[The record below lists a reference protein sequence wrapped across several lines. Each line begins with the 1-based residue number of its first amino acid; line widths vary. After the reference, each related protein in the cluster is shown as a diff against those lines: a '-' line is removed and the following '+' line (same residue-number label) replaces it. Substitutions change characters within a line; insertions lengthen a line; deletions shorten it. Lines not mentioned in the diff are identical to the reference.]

1 MAIER
6 SRYGRALKKGEIP
19 IGKRVLVIGA
29 GIAGIQASLDL
40 ADAGFEVTLVEK
52 QPSIGGNMAR
62 LSRTFPTGDC
72 STCILSPKMAAANDH
87 PNIELHTYSE
97 VTEVQGFLGNF
108 AISIREKPRYVN
120 SAACIACGLC
130 EEKCPVKI
138 PDEFNG
144 NLSKTKA
151 VHLQFDYAVPF
162 KYFIEEEHCL
172 RLKKGG
178 KVCGICEKVCPEQAI
193 DFSMT
198 EKIVEK
204 TVDTIIVATG
214 YDIYDA
220 REKPEYGFGKIP
232 GVINGMQ
239 MERIIVKM
247 AEGVSLHTVGKKVAF
262 IQCVGSRDKQIGRP
276 YCSRVCCMY
285 AIKQAALLKSAD
297 PSRDV
302 YIFYIDIR
310 AFGKGYEE
318 YYNAAQEAGVKFI
331 RGKAAELRQ
340 NPETGRVVVKAEDT
354 LNRRIIEAEFD
365 TVSLSVGV
373 GPSSGSGPVASLLK
387 LARSADGFFQ
397 EAHPKFRPVDTLVPG
412 VFLAGMAQGPKDIP
426 DTVSQASGAA
436 ARAIALMNRGTYY
449 FDPQFAFVEAD
460 RCTGCELCLSSCPYD
475 AISMKNGKAEINS
488 ALCTG
493 CGVCIGHCPDRAI
506 DMHLYSTEQLRAE
519 IRRATEKRSEGEVR
533 ILIFADDMTTYRLV
547 DSVGTA
553 KMSYSSNSR
562 LIRIPSGGRVTTEL
576 ILEAFAG
583 GADAVLIADAEEK
596 SSPYATSKIEML
608 RNVAAAREVLERA
621 GIEIERLQG
630 MEFVTVML
638 AKFVKIVNDLDSYV
652 RRVGVIDRERR
663 SRLLDGPSAAVVT
676 AGTPSASTG
685 RPIGGEHEE

>member
-1 MAIER
+1 
-6 SRYGRALKKGEIP
+6 
-19 IGKRVLVIGA
+19 
-29 GIAGIQASLDL
+29 
-40 ADAGFEVTLVEK
+40 
-52 QPSIGGNMAR
+52 
-62 LSRTFPTGDC
+62 
-72 STCILSPKMAAANDH
+72 
-87 PNIELHTYSE
+87 
-97 VTEVQGFLGNF
+97 
-108 AISIREKPRYVN
+108 
-120 SAACIACGLC
+120 
-130 EEKCPVKI
+130 
-138 PDEFNG
+138 
-144 NLSKTKA
+144 
-151 VHLQFDYAVPF
+151 
-162 KYFIEEEHCL
+162 
-172 RLKKGG
+172 
-178 KVCGICEKVCPEQAI
+178 
-193 DFSMT
+193 
-198 EKIVEK
+198 
-204 TVDTIIVATG
+204 
-214 YDIYDA
+214 
-220 REKPEYGFGKIP
+220 
-232 GVINGMQ
+232 
-239 MERIIVKM
+239 
-247 AEGVSLHTVGKKVAF
+247 
-262 IQCVGSRDKQIGRP
+262 
-276 YCSRVCCMY
+276 MY
-285 AIKQAALLKSAD
+285 AIKQATLLKSAD

>member
-1 MAIER
+1 
-6 SRYGRALKKGEIP
+6 
-19 IGKRVLVIGA
+19 
-29 GIAGIQASLDL
+29 
-40 ADAGFEVTLVEK
+40 
-52 QPSIGGNMAR
+52 
-62 LSRTFPTGDC
+62 
-72 STCILSPKMAAANDH
+72 
-87 PNIELHTYSE
+87 
-97 VTEVQGFLGNF
+97 
-108 AISIREKPRYVN
+108 
-120 SAACIACGLC
+120 
-130 EEKCPVKI
+130 
-138 PDEFNG
+138 
-144 NLSKTKA
+144 
-151 VHLQFDYAVPF
+151 
-162 KYFIEEEHCL
+162 
-172 RLKKGG
+172 
-178 KVCGICEKVCPEQAI
+178 
-193 DFSMT
+193 
-198 EKIVEK
+198 
-204 TVDTIIVATG
+204 
-214 YDIYDA
+214 
-220 REKPEYGFGKIP
+220 
-232 GVINGMQ
+232 
-239 MERIIVKM
+239 
-247 AEGVSLHTVGKKVAF
+247 
-262 IQCVGSRDKQIGRP
+262 
-276 YCSRVCCMY
+276 
-285 AIKQAALLKSAD
+285 
-297 PSRDV
+297 
-302 YIFYIDIR
+302 
-310 AFGKGYEE
+310 
-318 YYNAAQEAGVKFI
+318 
-331 RGKAAELRQ
+331 
-340 NPETGRVVVKAEDT
+340 
-354 LNRRIIEAEFD
+354 
-365 TVSLSVGV
+365 
-373 GPSSGSGPVASLLK
+373 VASLLK